1 MSPGPIR
8 GTLRRFRF
16 FRIFAQIFEKL
27 YFQRCPRHRGKVPCR
42 CPRHRGKVPC
52 RCLGH
57 RGGILFA
64 LKINGGVR
72 DTAEK
77 YPSGVRDTTEKYP
90 TGVSDT
96 AEKYPAGVSDTGDC
110 FKIRI
115 SSRNFEKK
123 NRNRLRMPQM
133 GPEEAVLMKK
143 SNFKNLVTLSL

>member
-8 GTLRRFRF
+8 GTLKRF
-16 FRIFAQIFEKL
+16 FFFEFSRIYSKKCSFS
-27 YFQRCPRHRGKVPCR
+27 
-42 CPRHRGKVPC
+42 
-52 RCLGH
+52 
-57 RGGILFA
+57 
-64 LKINGGVR
+64 GVR

-77 YPSGVRDTTEKYP
+77 YPTGVRDTAEKYPAGVSDTAEAYFISLKRDCGVRDTAEKYP

-96 AEKYPAGVSDTGDC
+96 AEKYPAGVSDTGER